1 MARSQRVLVVCVTFL
16 ASSLFL
22 NLQLHAQSSSAES
35 KSGAQ
40 PQSQPANSKNQQ
52 VDALKKQLQEQQDQ
66 LSALRAAIKKQ
77 QELLKQLAQKSASS
91 SAKPQQAAR
100 VPTAADKQGPAL
112 APHPAPKAAD
122 AAVKASPPA
131 QKQNALE
138 ANATPPSVVSDSALG
153 TSGYDSGQQ
162 TNPALTNSPI
172 PAEHLNIGNAIIT
185 PVGFV
190 DATEFFR
197 TTNLG
202 SGIGTSF
209 GGLPFSNTT
218 AGRLTENR
226 LSIQNSRIG
235 AELDD
240 VFHGMPVRAYWESDF
255 LGYQPNG
262 AFQTSNSDSFRLRLF
277 WARVRMG
284 KFDFMAGQSWSL
296 MTPGRTGISPMPS
309 NIFYSQDMDTNY
321 QVGLTWSRQLQFRFT
336 YHASPVV
343 TAALSIEDSDPFTGG
358 ATIPTAFANEVDNGS
373 FNGAPAFVPDI
384 VGKLAFDPK
393 VNGRD
398 MHFEFVGLLSNF
410 KTYNPATNATN
421 TGTGGGG
428 EFNFNL
434 ELWKNFHLIANSY
447 YSSGGG
453 RYIIGLIPDFIV
465 RPDGTISPVQAASG
479 IGGFEYQVSPHTM
492 FYGYYSSAY
501 SGRDYT
507 VGPGTPATLT
517 TPATSAT
524 YYGWGYP
531 GSSNSQ
537 NRNIQEPTFG
547 WIQTFWKNPH
557 YGALQLITQYSYLT
571 RSPWYVAMGQPKNAH
586 LSMVYVDVR
595 YVLP

>member
-1 MARSQRVLVVCVTFL
+1 MTRSQRVLLVCVIFVT
-16 ASSLFL
+16 SSLFL
-22 NLQLHAQSSSAES
+22 NVQLHAQSSSTAS
-35 KSGAQ
+35 NADAQ
-40 PQSQPANSKNQQ
+40 PQSQPANSKSQQ
-52 VDALKKQLQEQQDQ
+52 VDALKKQLQEQQKQ
-66 LSALRAAIKKQ
+66 ISELRAAMKKQ
-77 QELLKQLAQKSASS
+77 QKLLKQLAQKSASS

-100 VPTAADKQGPAL
+100 VPAAVDKAGAS
-112 APHPAPKAAD
+112 AETSSTAPKPAD
-122 AAVKASPPA
+122 AAVKTSPST

-138 ANATPPSVVSDSALG
+138 ANATPPSVVSDSASAA
-153 TSGYDSGQQ
+153 TSGYDSDQQ
-162 TNPALTNSPI
+162 LNPAITNSPI
-172 PAEHLNIGNAIIT
+172 PAEHLKIGNAILT

-197 TTNLG
+197 TENLG
-202 SGIGTSF
+202 SGIGSSF
-209 GGLPFSNTT
+209 GGVPFSNTT
-218 AGRLTENR
+218 AGQLTENR

-284 KFDFMAGQSWSL
+284 KFDFLAGQSWSL

-336 YHASPVV
+336 YHASPAV

-358 ATIPTAFANEVDNGS
+358 ATIPTAFASEVDNGTLNS
-373 FNGAPAFVPDI
+373 APAFVPDI

-398 MHFEFVGLLSNF
+398 MHFEFAGLFSGF
-410 KTYNPATNATN
+410 KTYNPATSMTN
-421 TGTGGGG
+421 TATGGGG

-434 ELWKNFHLIANSY
+434 ELWKNFHLIATSY

-453 RYIIGLIPDFIV
+453 RYIIGLFPDFIV
-465 RPDGTISPVQAASG
+465 RPDGTISPVQTASG
-479 IGGFEYQVSPHTM
+479 IGGFEDQVTPHTM

-507 VGPGTPATLT
+507 IVPGATP
-517 TPATSAT
+517 T

-531 GSSNSQ
+531 GSSNSE

-571 RSPWYVAMGQPKNAH
+571 RSPWVVASGSPKNAH
-586 LSMVYVDVR
+586 LNMVYLDVR

>member
-1 MARSQRVLVVCVTFL
+1 MARSQRVLLVCLMFL

-22 NLQLHAQSSSAES
+22 NLPVQAQSSSAAP
-35 KSGAQ
+35 KSGAE
-40 PQSQPANSKNQQ
+40 PQSQPANSKDEQ
-52 VDALKKQLQEQQDQ
+52 VNALKKQLQEQEEQ

-77 QELLKQLAQKSASS
+77 QELLKELAEKPASTS
-91 SAKPQQAAR
+91 TKPQQAAR
-100 VPTAADKQGPAL
+100 VPATADQAAANTHAASVG
-112 APHPAPKAAD
+112 PKAD
-122 AAVKASPPA
+122 DTAVKASPASPA
-131 QKQNALE
+131 QKQDGLE
-138 ANATPPSVVSDSALG
+138 ANATPPSVVSDSASAV
-153 TSGYDSGQQ
+153 TSGYDSDQQ
-162 TNPALTNSPI
+162 LNPALTNSPI
-172 PAEHLNIGNAIIT
+172 PAEHLKIGNAILT

-190 DATEFFR
+190 DSTEFFR
-197 TTNLG
+197 TENLG
-202 SGIGTSF
+202 SGIGSSF
-209 GGLPFSNTT
+209 GGVPFSNTT
-218 AGRLTENR
+218 AGQLTENR

-255 LGYQPNG
+255 LGYQPPG

-284 KFDFMAGQSWSL
+284 KVDFMAGQSWSL
-296 MTPGRTGISPMPS
+296 MVPGRTGISPMPS

-321 QVGLTWSRQLQFRFT
+321 QMGLTWSRQLQFRVT

-373 FNGAPAFVPDI
+373 YNSAPPFVPDI

-410 KTYNPATNATN
+410 KTYDPATSTTN
-421 TGTGGGG
+421 TATGGGG

-453 RYIIGLIPDFIV
+453 RYIIGLFPDFV
-465 RPDGTISPVQAASG
+465 VGPDGTISPVQAASG
-479 IGGFEYQVSPHTM
+479 IGGFEYQITPQTM

-507 VGPGTPATLT
+507 FVPGATP
-517 TPATSAT
+517 T

-537 NRNIQEPTFG
+537 NRQLQEPTFG
-547 WIQTFWKNPH
+547 WIQTFWKNPR
-557 YGALQLITQYSYLT
+557 YGALQLITQYSYLI
-571 RSPWYVAMGQPKNAH
+571 RAPWYVALGQPKNAH
-586 LSMVYVDVR
+586 LSMVYADVR